1 MRYRI
6 YVNTNVKPNNPDMI
20 EVYSKQEMET
30 QVRNVLGNIPTGIE
44 GIIKVIPCGSS
55 KTQRDIKIITIDK
68 LRSVKVKIK

>member
-6 YVNTNVKPNNPDMI
+6 YVNTNVKTNNPDMI
-20 EVYSKQEMET
+20 EVYSKQEMEK

-44 GIIKVIPCGSS
+44 GTIKVIPCGSG